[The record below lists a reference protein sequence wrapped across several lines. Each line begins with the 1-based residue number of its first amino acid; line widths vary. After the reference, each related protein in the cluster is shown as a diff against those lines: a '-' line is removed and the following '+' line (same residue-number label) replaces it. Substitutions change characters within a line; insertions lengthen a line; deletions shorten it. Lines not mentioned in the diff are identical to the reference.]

1 LEGPGLRPLLCSQD
15 FGEWEE
21 LVASSLGH
29 HRSRLL
35 PGSLPFEAQIR
46 AGGVDEFQ
54 VLWLQGTGQLELLR
68 EQCGHGV
75 LWLPLQGL
83 SHETINGEEQLA
95 EPDMGLLFRPGDVMR
110 GLTSE
115 YLSGVSIVVPGQHLD
130 GLAGA
135 APLLRQGPPR
145 IAGACAMS
153 RGGSG

>member
-1 LEGPGLRPLLCSQD
+1 LLCSQD

-54 VLWLQGTGQLELLR
+54 VLWLQGTGQLELQR

-95 EPDMGLLFRPGDVMR
+95 EPSMGLLFRPGDVMR
-110 GLTSE
+110 VRWVPFIGQFWPLTSLTPGGRNRVRSQCRPHRE
-115 YLSGVSIVVPGQHLD
+115 FCLPESCVALHGSTSIGTGPG
-130 GLAGA
+130 
-135 APLLRQGPPR
+135 
-145 IAGACAMS
+145 
-153 RGGSG
+153 